1 MEINLQ
7 ISKDQKSFLKKF
19 FQKIIQHTQ
28 YQTTEVIVALN
39 ETGNQQTMTKYIQY
53 KNKYHSLSSTG
64 QDSS

>member
-19 FQKIIQHTQ
+19 FQKLIQHTH
-28 YQTTEVIVALN
+28 QTTEVIVALN